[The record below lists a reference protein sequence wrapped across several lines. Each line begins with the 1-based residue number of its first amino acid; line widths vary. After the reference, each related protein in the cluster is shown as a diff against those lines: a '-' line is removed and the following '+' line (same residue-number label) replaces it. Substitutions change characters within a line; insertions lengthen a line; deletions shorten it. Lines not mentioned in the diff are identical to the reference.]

1 MSLPNVPP
9 GLDHGLTTFLNQL
22 RESLGSGNYGGSSTT
37 SVQGVNSGRSVAGG
51 SKYVPGGGGNPTG
64 APVTNS
70 TGVKPP
76 VVNGLETHVS
86 LSAVMITWEFPVY
99 GNHSVVQVFRSA
111 DNNTAN
117 AVLIGSSTHT
127 MYVDSNIVW
136 DSDYFYWV
144 KAVSSEGLIGAFNA
158 VDGIQAHT
166 SMGPDHVLAV
176 LNGALDRSQLAQA
189 LITELD
195 NIDTAINGLDETY
208 GDTTAAA
215 VSASQAA
222 ASAATAAL
230 ESADALISQ
239 IAAEAAA
246 GQGYCTNSGGTRL
259 PAFTDQVACLLDN
272 GTNIWKVGAMASAD
286 NSANSASAA
295 SGSATAASDQAAA
308 SAASADSSSTSAAA
322 AAAQAATAA
331 TSAVGAAT
339 SAQTAASSESDAILA
354 ESRSVQASIASEA
367 AAGVGFCKSSGG
379 DSLVAFTDSV
389 SCLADDPTNVWA
401 DGSEVSAGNAATSA
415 SAASTS
421 ASQSAAY
428 ETGSASY
435 AAAAETSKTASET
448 AAANAG
454 VSETNAA
461 SSATSASGSASNAS
475 SSETAAAASKTNAG
489 DSAVAASTSESNAAT
504 SATNAG
510 TSATSAEAHKVSAE
524 TAATNAGTSATAAA
538 TSASNASASETAAG
552 SSASAADTSATT
564 ATTQASNAGASATQ
578 AASSATSAGVSESIA
593 STSESNAATSETN
606 AGGSAT
612 AASNSAS
619 AAATSA
625 GDAGTSASAAET
637 HKIVAQL
644 AARGGYCTLF
654 SDGSVSP
661 TLLTEVNCLADNA
674 SNTWTPSAE
683 DSAAASAVS
692 ASSASSSETLA
703 GQHASAAATA
713 KTEAETAQGAASASA
728 TQAASSAT
736 SASGS
741 ASNAS
746 ASESNAATSETHAGG
761 SATAA
766 SSSASAAA
774 TSAGDAGTS
783 ASAAETHKI
792 VAQLA
797 ARGGYCTLFSD
808 GSVSPTLL
816 TEVNCLADNTSNTWT
831 PSAEDSAAASAVSA
845 SSASSSETLAG
856 QHASAAATAKA
867 EAETAQGAASTSA
880 TQAASSATSASG
892 SASNASASES
902 NAASSKDSAGEV
914 AAAAAS
920 SASTASTKAT
930 EASNSA
936 TAAAA
941 SETKAELLAT
951 AGYCRNIATQNLESS
966 YTIEASCIVDPGR
979 EWIPGVAASTS
990 AAATHADSA
999 ETAENNALT
1008 SAGAASTSATS
1019 AGTSES
1025 NALTYK
1031 NSASASATTAEGHA
1045 TAAAADFTSL
1055 TARLDNAGGAGV
1067 TVEQSMTA
1075 NADSIDGL
1083 EGQYSVK
1090 MNANGQAA
1098 GFGLA
1103 VHSGDALGSGSEF
1116 AIVADK
1122 LMLVDPGCWF
1132 SALITQQNTAEQWE
1146 WETVGIKHFSPHLV
1160 KSAAYTFE
1168 ADLLC
1173 GPESRYIFKG
1183 FVPQTYPF
1191 QLSIHLTGTDSYGTA
1206 KTTVFDIPYGSC
1218 TRDPG
1223 NYDHYTISHLVS
1235 PSSTDVTTISTI
1247 ELQVQGDFDRSFE
1260 KIYSLSAHIGGKF
1273 GVPFLI
1279 QSGVTYINSAMI
1291 QDASIVSAMIE
1302 SLTADK
1308 LVVTGGLSAL
1318 SSDIGT
1324 MTSGKIQN
1332 GAGTFVI
1339 DLTNG
1344 FISITA

>member
-612 AASNSAS
+612 AAS
-619 AAATSA
+619 
-625 GDAGTSASAAET
+625 
-637 HKIVAQL
+637 
-644 AARGGYCTLF
+644 
-654 SDGSVSP
+654 
-661 TLLTEVNCLADNA
+661 
-674 SNTWTPSAE
+674 
-683 DSAAASAVS
+683 
-692 ASSASSSETLA
+692 
-703 GQHASAAATA
+703 
-713 KTEAETAQGAASASA
+713 
-728 TQAASSAT
+728 
-736 SASGS
+736 
-741 ASNAS
+741 
-746 ASESNAATSETHAGG
+746 
-761 SATAA
+761 
-766 SSSASAAA
+766 SSASAAA

>member
-661 TLLTEVNCLADNA
+661 TLLTEVNCLADNT

-713 KTEAETAQGAASASA
+713 KTEAETAQGAASA
-728 TQAASSAT
+728 
-736 SASGS
+736 
-741 ASNAS
+741 
-746 ASESNAATSETHAGG
+746 
-761 SATAA
+761 
-766 SSSASAAA
+766 
-774 TSAGDAGTS
+774 
-783 ASAAETHKI
+783 
-792 VAQLA
+792 
-797 ARGGYCTLFSD
+797 
-808 GSVSPTLL
+808 
-816 TEVNCLADNTSNTWT
+816 
-831 PSAEDSAAASAVSA
+831 
-845 SSASSSETLAG
+845 
-856 QHASAAATAKA
+856 
-867 EAETAQGAASTSA
+867 SA

>member
-661 TLLTEVNCLADNA
+661 TLLTEVNCLADN
-674 SNTWTPSAE
+674 
-683 DSAAASAVS
+683 
-692 ASSASSSETLA
+692 
-703 GQHASAAATA
+703 
-713 KTEAETAQGAASASA
+713 
-728 TQAASSAT
+728 
-736 SASGS
+736 
-741 ASNAS
+741 
-746 ASESNAATSETHAGG
+746 
-761 SATAA
+761 
-766 SSSASAAA
+766 
-774 TSAGDAGTS
+774 
-783 ASAAETHKI
+783 
-792 VAQLA
+792 
-797 ARGGYCTLFSD
+797 
-808 GSVSPTLL
+808 
-816 TEVNCLADNTSNTWT
+816 TSNTWT